1 LHIHSIAPFFYL
13 DYNIKN
19 IDKDEEKALKL
30 LPKTLGVASKMQSN
44 HYFEAVLNLKH

>member
-1 LHIHSIAPFFYL
+1 MSNLSAIIS
-13 DYNIKN
+13 
-19 IDKDEEKALKL
+19 IDKDEEKSLKP